1 MELTW
6 IDDFIALDQTQNFTL
21 AAERRCTTQSAFSRR
36 IKSMEDWFGCD
47 LFDRDV
53 RPVALT
59 KSGVECKKRI
69 YRLRDD
75 MMDMRRISN
84 LATSH
89 LPNNAAVICTTN
101 TIAVGLLPDWLKK
114 VKIKNYRLVVSSV
127 SHALEMARQ
136 NQCSHAI
143 VPKFD
148 FWNDSIFDNAEIIC
162 RDRLVFA
169 SSSQGQYF
177 IRDGEVHGDILMY
190 SPKTALGQ
198 AVDNMLSESFL
209 RFQQQPKC
217 ESASAEAIV
226 AQVKSGYGSGWVVES
241 LLSDVEK
248 ENLVDSGMPSISFDI
263 CLIVSE

>member
-21 AAERRCTTQSAFSRR
+21 AAQQRCTTQSAFSRR

-53 RPVALT
+53 RPISLT
-59 KSGVECKKRI
+59 KSGIECKKRI

-75 MMDMRRISN
+75 IMDMRRISN

-89 LPNNAAVICTTN
+89 LQNDAAVICTTN
-101 TIAVGLLPDWLKK
+101 TIAVGFLPNWLKRSK
-114 VKIKNYRLVVSSV
+114 LNSYRLVVSSV

-136 NQCSHAI
+136 KQCSHTL

-148 FWNDSIFDNAEIIC
+148 FWNDSIFDNAEIIY

-169 SSSQGQYF
+169 SSLQDQYCVKN
-177 IRDGEVHGDILMY
+177 GEIHGDVLMY

-198 AVDNMLSESFL
+198 AVDKMLNKSSL
-209 RFQQQPKC
+209 KLQQQPKC

-241 LLSDVEK
+241 LLSEDEK
-248 ENLVDSGMPSISFDI
+248 DNLIDNGMPSISFDI
-263 CLIVSE
+263 CLIAPE

>member
-6 IDDFIALDQTQNFTL
+6 IDDFIALDRTQNFTL
-21 AAERRCTTQSAFSRR
+21 AAQQRCTTQSAFSRR
-36 IKSMEDWFGCD
+36 IRSMEDWFECI
-47 LFDRDV
+47 LFDRNV

-59 KSGVECKKRI
+59 KSGIECKKRI

-89 LPNNAAVICTTN
+89 LPDNSSVVCTTN
-101 TIAVGLLPDWLKK
+101 TIAVGFLPDWLGQLKLE
-114 VKIKNYRLVVSSV
+114 NYRLVVSSV

-136 NQCSHAI
+136 GQCSHTI

-148 FWNDSIFDNAEIIC
+148 FWSDPLFDESEIIFQ
-162 RDRLVFA
+162 DKLVFA
-169 SSSQGQYF
+169 SSSQDQYC
-177 IRDGEVHGDILMY
+177 IKNGEVIGDVLMY

-198 AVDNMLSESFL
+198 AVDNMLGKASL
-209 RFQQQPKC
+209 KIRDKPKC

-226 AQVKSGYGSGWVVES
+226 AQIKSGVGSGWVVDS

-248 ENLVDSGMPSISFDI
+248 EMLVHNDMPSILFDI
-263 CLIVSE
+263 CLIVSR